1 MFIGGVIAVKPLDA
15 RSNRTINQAEKIK
28 WCAKTPKFMNK
39 LKYLIFLV
47 MIVAFFMIGATI
59 VRQGGWENL
68 RPLPEGCLPKPIND
82 SVLVIAAIPF
92 AEDKTKGVSK
102 PTWSEVEAALPI
114 LKEVGVDA
122 IFLWAPYERAKPVDK
137 ITVYTC
143 KGEMQLKLRGGLQ
156 AKNFLKPDP
165 DRGSEDEF
173 LHMIKKA
180 HSLGIKVIP
189 QLCILSSI
197 PGDFIYEEHPE
208 WILKSIYGKHA
219 VMWPWVTTGAKASY
233 GYAVN
238 KAHPD
243 LIKYVTE
250 VIIPHW
256 IEHWGADG
264 IFLDAPNV
272 AYCDLHMRDILK
284 DMEEKGLLAEG
295 LECLTPVDGYYSPE
309 PLVKAMKAKIDELGE
324 EMGRDLIFAGE
335 NTFKT
340 WQDVSDDLII
350 KISKGN
356 LTAFLTDPTMDRSQG
371 KYFDWVWG
379 YNFRSLLKGIYS
391 GGEVSYS
398 ENYVKYFEIEHELD
412 AKYTEIARFVNMW
425 NVLMPFKDLL
435 RPEFAGCYITL
446 AVTALGKVVW
456 IGVYQLPPQ
465 NIIIKEWNGKVLK
478 EWYKGLISIKKG
490 YPALQSKNIENAL
503 ISPRIPRLIAYNRW
517 DANTSVTVIV
527 NAGNEHVTATIR
539 TRFRGNSVRLI
550 DLLSAETLC
559 GKPESLRV
567 EMPPRSARILVEY
580 GK

>member
-1 MFIGGVIAVKPLDA
+1 MRKSLLNV
-15 RSNRTINQAEKIK
+15 T
-28 WCAKTPKFMNK
+28 
-39 LKYLIFLV
+39 LIFILPLLLLLLHYSFV
-47 MIVAFFMIGATI
+47 S
-59 VRQGGWENL
+59 RGGWENL
-68 RPLPEGCLPKPIND
+68 RPLPEGCLPKPIKD
-82 SVLVIAAIPF
+82 GVLVIAAVPF
-92 AEDKTKGVSK
+92 VEDRAKGISK
-102 PTWSEVEAALPI
+102 PTWSEVEDALPI

-122 IFLWAPYERAKPVDK
+122 IFLWAPYERAKPVDS

-143 KGEMQLKLRGGLQ
+143 KGEMRLKLRWGLQ
-156 AKNFLKPDP
+156 AKNFLRPDP

-173 LHMIKKA
+173 LHMIEAA

-197 PGDFIYEEHPE
+197 PGDFIHEEHPE

-219 VMWPWVTTGAKASY
+219 VMWPWASTGW
-233 GYAVN
+233 GYSVN

-256 IEHWGADG
+256 INRWGADG
-264 IFLDAPNV
+264 VFLDAPNV

-295 LECLTPVDGYYSPE
+295 FECLTPVDGYYGPE
-309 PLVKAMKAKIDELGE
+309 PLVKAMKAKINELE
-324 EMGRDLIFAGE
+324 RELGRDLIFAGE

-340 WQDVSDDLII
+340 WQDAPDELII
-350 KISKGN
+350 EVSKGN
-356 LTAFLTDPTMDRSQG
+356 IWKFLTYPTMDRSQG

-379 YNFRSLLKGIYS
+379 YNFRSLLKEVYN
-391 GGEVSYS
+391 GGEASYS
-398 ENYVKYFEIEHELD
+398 ENYVKYFEIERELD
-412 AKYTEIARFVNMW
+412 AKYTKIARFVNMW
-425 NVLMPFKDLL
+425 NSLMPFTDLL
-435 RPEFAGCYITL
+435 RPEVAGCYITL
-446 AVTALGKVVW
+446 AVTAPGKVVW

-465 NIIIKEWNGKVLK
+465 NNIIKEWNGKVLI
-478 EWYKGLISIKKG
+478 EWYKRLISIKKG
-490 YPALQSKNIENAL
+490 YSALQSMNIENAL

-527 NAGNEHVTATIR
+527 NAGNEHVTANIR
-539 TRFRGNSVRLI
+539 TRFHGDSVRLI
-550 DLLSAETLC
+550 DLLSTEIIC

-580 GK
+580 EK

>member
-1 MFIGGVIAVKPLDA
+1 
-15 RSNRTINQAEKIK
+15 
-28 WCAKTPKFMNK
+28 MNK
-39 LKYLIFLV
+39 FKYLIFLV
-47 MIVAFFMIGATI
+47 IIVVLFMIGTI
-59 VRQGGWENL
+59 IMRQGEWENL
-68 RPLPEGCLPKPIND
+68 RPLPRECMPKPIKD

-92 AEDKTKGVSK
+92 VGDKARGISK
-102 PTWSEVEAALPI
+102 PTWSEVEAALPV
-114 LKEVGVDA
+114 LKEVGVDV

-143 KGEMQLKLRGGLQ
+143 KGEMQLKLRWGLQ
-156 AKNFLKPDP
+156 AKNFLRPDP

-173 LHMIKKA
+173 LHMIEAA

-197 PGDFIYEEHPE
+197 PGDFIHEEHPE

-243 LIKYVTE
+243 LIKYVTD

-256 IEHWGADG
+256 VKYWGVDG
-264 IFLDAPNV
+264 VFLDAPNV

-295 LECLTPVDGYYSPE
+295 FECLTPVDGYYSPE
-309 PLVKAMKAKIDELGE
+309 PLVKAMKAKINELGE

-356 LTAFLTDPTMDRSQG
+356 LAAFLTDPTMDRSQG

-379 YNFRSLLKGIYS
+379 YNFRSLLKGVYS
-391 GGEVSYS
+391 GEEVSYS
-398 ENYVKYFEIEHELD
+398 ENYVKYFETERELD

-435 RPEFAGCYITL
+435 RPEVAGCYITL
-446 AVTALGKVVW
+446 AVTAPGKVVW

-465 NIIIKEWNGKVLK
+465 NNIIKEWNGKVLI
-478 EWYKGLISIKKG
+478 EWYKRLILIKKG
-490 YPALQSKNIENAL
+490 YSALQSMNIENAL

-527 NAGNEHVTATIR
+527 NAGNEHVTANIR
-539 TRFRGNSVRLI
+539 TRFHGDSVRLI
-550 DLLSAETLC
+550 DLLSTEIIC

-580 GK
+580 EK